1 MNELPGTLLGSR
13 RDEDVALDLMK
24 FIAMATNYGKAAG
37 ATPGF
42 QGSTAKSGTDD
53 HADQL
58 LSLYTRCLDTV
69 KGKK

>member
-1 MNELPGTLLGSR
+1 MNEVPGLALGSR

-24 FIAMATNYGKAAG
+24 FIAMTTNYGKPTG
-37 ATPGF
+37 STPGF
-42 QGSTAKSGTDD
+42 QGGAAKSATDD
-53 HADQL
+53 HAEQL